1 MSTAVLRGGGST
13 VTFGKMIRFG
23 VAFGFGLGE
32 IVADCVGLAEIL
44 GFGLGEIVADFVGLA
59 EIEGLG
65 DTDLPGFTEVVA
77 LAVGLGETLARFVR
91 DGVGVALG
99 LGETVGL
106 GVALPFASAGLKPSA
121 GISKASARH
130 ALICVRFITDYFQFR
145 EGKCQ

>member
-1 MSTAVLRGGGST
+1 MLRGGGST

-77 LAVGLGETLARFVR
+77 LAVGLGETLARLLLAGFADV
-91 DGVGVALG
+91 LG
-99 LGETVGL
+99 FADKVGL
-106 GVALPFASAGLKPSA
+106 GDGLASAGMRPVIAINKP
-121 GISKASARH
+121 SARH